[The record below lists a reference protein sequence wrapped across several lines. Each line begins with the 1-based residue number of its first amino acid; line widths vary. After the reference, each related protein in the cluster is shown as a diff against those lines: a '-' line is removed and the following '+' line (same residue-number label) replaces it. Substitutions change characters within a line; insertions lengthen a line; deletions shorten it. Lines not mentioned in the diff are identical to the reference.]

1 MHSLLK
7 QGADRLI
14 ERRQKDVQDQA
25 ENFAAAQ
32 TGNGNNMLSIVTLSK
47 FFVSNW
53 KSTVSMSLKLL
64 LKLPINFT

>member
-7 QGADRLI
+7 QRADRLI

-32 TGNGNNMLSIVTLSK
+32 TGNDSY
-47 FFVSNW
+47 
-53 KSTVSMSLKLL
+53 MSY
-64 LKLPINFT
+64 

>member
-47 FFVSNW
+47 FFCF
-53 KSTVSMSLKLL
+53 KLEE
-64 LKLPINFT
+64 